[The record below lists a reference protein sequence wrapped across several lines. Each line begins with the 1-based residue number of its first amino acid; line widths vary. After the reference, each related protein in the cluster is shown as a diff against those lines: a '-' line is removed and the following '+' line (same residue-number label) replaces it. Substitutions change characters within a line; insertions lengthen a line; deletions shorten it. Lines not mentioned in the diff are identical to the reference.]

1 MTEKARNADSQ
12 IPFIGY
18 FVLNK
23 TFCDRLFGACL
34 LIRVASTAQRFP
46 ETLVHDQVTHN
57 ARRSK
62 YVYMD
67 IG

>member
-23 TFCDRLFGACL
+23 TFCDRLWCL
-34 LIRVASTAQRFP
+34 PSDPGCL
-46 ETLVHDQVTHN
+46 DG
-57 ARRSK
+57 SK
-62 YVYMD
+62 
-67 IG
+67 IP